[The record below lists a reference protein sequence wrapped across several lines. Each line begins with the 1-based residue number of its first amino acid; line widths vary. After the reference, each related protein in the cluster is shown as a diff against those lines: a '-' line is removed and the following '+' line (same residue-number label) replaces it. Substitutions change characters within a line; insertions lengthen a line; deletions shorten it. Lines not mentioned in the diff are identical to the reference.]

1 MKKIT
6 YVFGDGRINKLS
18 KENEYA
24 KDFFYGYHI
33 LNQNNNYKTQIV
45 ELYSG
50 IPKNKE
56 SKILY
61 LLDKFLNKLTFLQ
74 FHFHQI
80 FKKIIIKKL

>member
-1 MKKIT
+1 MNMQKT
-6 YVFGDGRINKLS
+6 
-18 KENEYA
+18 
-24 KDFFYGYHI
+24 FFYGYHI
-33 LNQNNNYKTQIV
+33 LNQNNNCKTQIV

-50 IPKNKE
+50 TENKNKE

-80 FKKIIIKKL
+80 FKKNNYKEIINSDVLIFSTIG